1 MNTAL
6 SFGIIILAAGNSS
19 RLGEPKQL
27 LRFKGKSLIR
37 NVTEAALAVQPDNVV
52 VVTGATEAL
61 VSLELKNLKI
71 HFAHNADWP
80 EGMGSSIRCGLGKL
94 LLLDPKTDFVIL
106 AVSDQ
111 PFVTSEVFQ
120 NLVAKS
126 KTTDNSIIAC
136 TYKGIIGTPVLFKK
150 QHFDALFH
158 LKGAEGAKKLLKQFE
173 RDVLSVSFLQGEVD
187 IDTKEDYENLLEL

>member
-61 VSLELKNLKI
+61 VSLELKNL
-71 HFAHNADWP
+71 N
-80 EGMGSSIRCGLGKL
+80 
-94 LLLDPKTDFVIL
+94 
-106 AVSDQ
+106 
-111 PFVTSEVFQ
+111 
-120 NLVAKS
+120 
-126 KTTDNSIIAC
+126 
-136 TYKGIIGTPVLFKK
+136 
-150 QHFDALFH
+150 
-158 LKGAEGAKKLLKQFE
+158 
-173 RDVLSVSFLQGEVD
+173 QGR
-187 IDTKEDYENLLEL
+187 